1 MLISRF
7 VPFNQKTLKSN
18 SRFGTLLDR
27 KDSEPLPSSYY
38 KGAHGVILVYDI
50 TNRETFAD
58 LGKWVEEIHMY
69 CQEGVS
75 KILIG
80 MKSDLDE
87 DRKVMTEEGMAF
99 AQNHGM
105 NFLEV
110 SAKNGTNVQEAF
122 TILANQIKSNLPK
135 NI

>member
-1 MLISRF
+1 
-7 VPFNQKTLKSN
+7 
-18 SRFGTLLDR
+18 
-27 KDSEPLPSSYY
+27 
-38 KGAHGVILVYDI
+38 
-50 TNRETFAD
+50 
-58 LGKWVEEIHMY
+58 MY